1 MTTYGL
7 QRHMNKFCMR
17 KKKKPDS
24 KPSAVVEK
32 KIESVI
38 DSL

>member
-1 MTTYGL
+1 
-7 QRHMNKFCMR
+7 MNKFCMR

-32 KIESVI
+32 KLNPLLTHCKGVDTYSY
-38 DSL
+38 S